1 MFHVHV
7 VAPQISTSDRT
18 HAQHARTGP
27 DTPRAQ
33 TQNHTQNTN
42 TRTHIRQTSLTP
54 THLAIGE
61 RCQQIRPTAPASHPP
76 TLSHQRPRARARA
89 PAWGTIACASST
101 DPSASASA
109 RRTPCRC
116 CSSRTDLRHLQ
127 PTASKAPRGETGGR
141 QEGPRRNSPLIRR
154 KPSLSRFCN
163 VCNDASTPSEG
174 ACAPSMHLRPD
185 YAPPRTQG
193 HPPFVARHQAR

>member
-33 TQNHTQNTN
+33 STKPHAKHQHTNAHQTDL
-42 TRTHIRQTSLTP
+42 THTHTPRDRRTMSINRRHRPPHTHTHSATS
-54 THLAIGE
+54 
-61 RCQQIRPTAPASHPP
+61 
-76 TLSHQRPRARARA
+76 RARARA

-109 RRTPCRC
+109 RRAPCRC

-141 QEGPRRNSPLIRR
+141 QEGPRRNSPLIR

-174 ACAPSMHLRPD
+174 A
-185 YAPPRTQG
+185 
-193 HPPFVARHQAR
+193 

>member
-1 MFHVHV
+1 MLRCKDKYMHMRTCTCTCTCTCR
-7 VAPQISTSDRT
+7 STTNLNLGQDTRSTRADRT
-18 HAQHARTGP
+18 RHTSSSDTKPHAKHQHTNAHQT
-27 DTPRAQ
+27 DLTYAHTPRDR
-33 TQNHTQNTN
+33 
-42 TRTHIRQTSLTP
+42 RTMSTDTTDRPGLTP
-54 THLAIGE
+54 THTQPPATARE
-61 RCQQIRPTAPASHPP
+61 RE
-76 TLSHQRPRARARA
+76 RA

-141 QEGPRRNSPLIRR
+141 QEGPRRNSPLIR

-174 ACAPSMHLRPD
+174 A
-185 YAPPRTQG
+185 
-193 HPPFVARHQAR
+193 